1 MVKKICNHCGKIYV
15 GKECEC
21 RKKNKKYT
29 NTKNYYN
36 TPRWKRL
43 SKFIRERDYNQDRL
57 AMYLSAVNV
66 DDNEIKKLKEFL
78 VLPGNIPR
86 MFDGL
91 IIVHHII
98 PVDEDESLMYEPSNL
113 ISLKKDTH
121 EYIHKLY
128 KTKNKK
134 KIQELLRNAVK
145 FGL

>member
-1 MVKKICNHCGKIYV
+1 MVKKICNHCGRIYS
-15 GKECEC
+15 GECEC

-29 NTKNYYN
+29 NTKSYYN
-36 TPRWKRL
+36 NPRWKTL
-43 SKFIRERDYNQDRL
+43 SKSIRERDYNQDRL
-57 AMYLSAVNV
+57 AMYLSAVDI

-78 VLPGNIPR
+78 VLPGNVPR

-98 PVDEDESLMYEPSNL
+98 PADEDESLMYEPSNL

-134 KIQELLRNAVK
+134 QIQELLRNAVK
-145 FGL
+145 FRL